1 MTDVGNR
8 LTFDLWPV
16 GSERRERWL
25 SLGGRLAP
33 PLLLVAAGAGLR
45 FYDLGYR
52 SLWLDEVATA
62 QVVRMSDVSSV
73 LGFVARDPSATPLTY
88 LITWFLRPIGDSE
101 FAIRLP
107 YAIAG
112 LLAVIALYALATRLY
127 GRAIGLVAGALMAIL
142 PYAIFYSQ
150 ESRSYAFLMLLT
162 TAVML
167 AAYRAA
173 SRGRVI
179 DWTFLVIAGALDLY
193 AGYLA
198 IAVLL
203 AAYGYIG
210 LVLAGNVAVGWRA
223 SRLREAL
230 AASARAGAMAIL
242 SAVLTGAAFLP
253 WFGRLEVFLARRDQ
267 AFGRVAAGY
276 QPTLDE
282 ARSLLQQLDFHGILL
297 WLLIAGIAWAVIDA
311 ARGRWKQSLLP
322 LTWFFIPLL
331 GFAVGTGGG
340 IVAIW
345 PRYFGA
351 VYPAAVLLAA
361 AGVVGLADAV
371 GTVVRLGQ
379 RALSPGLPPAP
390 APHPFMA
397 HSFAR
402 AVVMAGLCGL
412 VALDA
417 LPADTAAYTR
427 PKGSDYRGAVD
438 AMLEADPGHPVVMV
452 VGANPDWTVSGLDY
466 YSWVRGSRL
475 TVLDA
480 LKVNASDV
488 KALQGGSTIWG
499 AVLNAPDLPS
509 PTTEDITARLFADIW
524 LLRPAAAQA
533 TSIDQVRTIL
543 SWGASFE
550 PEITASMRLIE
561 VLQGHRTP
569 GPELLPSPT
578 ASQREGG
585 PSPLD
590 HWILQPG
597 SSLSPDGDA
606 FVLDPGGRSINVYLT
621 TLALK
626 PGRQYLISFSCGTSE
641 LAGVASVFAIADGP
655 EGQTAFPDGA
665 GYQCRGS
672 PDPDQGVFAFTV
684 PDAGAS
690 VTVWLRATGSGTAG
704 FEHVSLRSLQ

>member
-1 MTDVGNR
+1 LFL
-8 LTFDLWPV
+8 LT
-16 GSERRERWL
+16 
-25 SLGGRLAP
+25 
-33 PLLLVAAGAGLR
+33 AGACLR

-52 SLWLDEVATA
+52 SLWLDEVSTA
-62 QVVRMSDVSSV
+62 QVVRMPNVSSV
-73 LGFVARDPSATPLTY
+73 LDYVARDPSATPLTY
-88 LITWFLRPIGDSE
+88 LITWFLRPIGSDD

-107 YAIAG
+107 YAVAG
-112 LLAVIALYALATRLY
+112 LTAVIALYALAARLY
-127 GRAIGLVAGALMAIL
+127 GRAIGLVAGTLLAIL

-150 ESRSYAFLMLLT
+150 ESRSYAFLMLLS

-173 SRGRVI
+173 SRGRLI
-179 DWTFLVIAGALDLY
+179 DWAFLTIAGALDVY
-193 AGYLA
+193 TGYLA

-242 SAVLTGAAFLP
+242 SAALIGAAFLP
-253 WFGRLEVFLARRDQ
+253 WLGRLEVFLGHRDQ

-297 WLLIAGIAWAVIDA
+297 WLLVAGIACAVIDT
-311 ARGRWKQSLLP
+311 ARGRWKQSLVP
-322 LTWFFIPLL
+322 LVWFFVPLL
-331 GFAVGTGGG
+331 GFAIGTGGG

-361 AGVVGLADAV
+361 AGIGGLARAV
-371 GTVVRLGQ
+371 GTVVRRGQ
-379 RALSPGLPPAP
+379 RALSSRPGPGLSPAPPAQ
-390 APHPFMA
+390 PFA
-397 HSFAR
+397 ANSLAR
-402 AVVMAGLCGL
+402 AIVMACLCSL

-417 LPADTAAYTR
+417 LPADAAAYTR

-438 AMLEADPGHPVVMV
+438 AMLEADPGHPVVLV
-452 VGANPDWTVSGLDY
+452 VGENPDWTVSSLGY
-466 YSWVRGSRL
+466 YNWVRGSRL

-480 LKVNASDV
+480 LKLSADSLEI
-488 KALQGGSTIWG
+488 LQSGTTVWG
-499 AVLNAPDLPS
+499 ATLSSPGLPS
-509 PTTEDITARLFADIW
+509 PATGGLTASLFTDIW
-524 LLRPAAAQA
+524 LLRPAAGPAA
-533 TSIDQVRTIL
+533 SIDQTRSIL
-543 SWGASFE
+543 GWAASFE
-550 PEITASMRLIE
+550 PEIAASSRLIE

-585 PSPLD
+585 QLPLNR
-590 HWILQPG
+590 WVLQPG
-597 SSLSPDGDA
+597 SSLSSDGIA
-606 FVLDPGGRSINVYLT
+606 FVLDPGGRSINVYLN
-621 TLALK
+621 TLALE
-626 PGRQYLISFSCGTSE
+626 PGRQYLMSFSCQTSE
-641 LAGVASVFAIADGP
+641 LVGAASVFVVADGP
-655 EGQTAFPDGA
+655 TGSTAFPDGA

-672 PDPDQGVFAFTV
+672 PDPDQGVFAFTI
-684 PDAGAS
+684 PDGATS
-690 VTVWLRATGSGTAG
+690 AMLWLRATGTGSAT
-704 FEHVSLRSLQ
+704 FERVSLRSLR